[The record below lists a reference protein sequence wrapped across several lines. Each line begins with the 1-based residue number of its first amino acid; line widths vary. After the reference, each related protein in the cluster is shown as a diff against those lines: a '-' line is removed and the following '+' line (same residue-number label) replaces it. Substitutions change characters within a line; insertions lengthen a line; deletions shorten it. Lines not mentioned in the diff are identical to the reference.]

1 MVLAETRTLTFL
13 ILFKLSVRNISWK
26 LLPLED
32 IFVVAVPLF
41 VLFGLGTESR
51 CHFENFM
58 YMKTSW
64 KCLISRSNNANIT
77 FLLVST
83 HKISILANCWV
94 VLMAWKRSFIKLL
107 LPGPNGNSEGSEIT
121 LIWNCPC
128 NFVFNIGDSRINFV
142 LELLLLKVG
151 FKIKLLKKPPDL
163 KETWGQS
170 YNFCLNWSFLILKQ
184 NGIKVASTKISKSL
198 HVSHNYHIC

>member
-1 MVLAETRTLTFL
+1 
-13 ILFKLSVRNISWK
+13 
-26 LLPLED
+26 
-32 IFVVAVPLF
+32 
-41 VLFGLGTESR
+41 
-51 CHFENFM
+51 
-58 YMKTSW
+58 
-64 KCLISRSNNANIT
+64 
-77 FLLVST
+77 
-83 HKISILANCWV
+83 
-94 VLMAWKRSFIKLL
+94 MAWKRSFIKLL

-198 HVSHNYHIC
+198 HVSHNYHICNLRVWRHYVKTQFNHSNEKWSEMVKMAMRLFKRLFFHKIKENMQSKTVMKCFVHSWVWHH